1 MKLSLCMLDIW
12 RHILALEFDLQ
23 VFNKVLKPLV
33 EVNETIEVEHAFHSV
48 DLDSLKKKQPKRRL
62 DCKLNIEK
70 SIFIELCLWPH
81 YLDWFFQFLFCKHL
95 ASSSTQQF
103 SMAFP
108 FFVCKEFFPSPSFL
122 CKSSCTSSCNFG
134 FSFFIKWLF

>member
-1 MKLSLCMLDIW
+1 MLDIW

-70 SIFIELCLWPH
+70 SIFIELCL
-81 YLDWFFQFLFCKHL
+81 
-95 ASSSTQQF
+95 
-103 SMAFP
+103 
-108 FFVCKEFFPSPSFL
+108 
-122 CKSSCTSSCNFG
+122 
-134 FSFFIKWLF
+134 